1 MQHSGQSVLPNV
13 RKLTAPGVPVLEICL
28 QTGAPESLR
37 SADAD
42 LPDVPQ
48 STVLDEPQLTL
59 DGDLREIATLADW
72 LRRFSESNAL
82 DEDADFRLNLVL
94 EELFTNSVR
103 HGGCQGMGAAVCI
116 RLRIEDREIL
126 AEYADRGQP
135 FDPTDAP
142 PPDLY
147 APLEQRS
154 AGGLGVH
161 FVRQTARRIEY
172 HRVNGWNR
180 ITIRLAI

>member
-1 MQHSGQSVLPNV
+1 MCP
-13 RKLTAPGVPVLEICL
+13 EIAR
-28 QTGAPESLR
+28 QAF
-37 SADAD
+37 AIAN
-42 LPDVPQ
+42 VPQ
-48 STVLDEPQLTL
+48 STILDETQLSL
-59 DGDLREIATLADW
+59 DGDLREIKNLVAW
-72 LRRFSESNAL
+72 LRRFSESHGL

-103 HGGCQGMGAAVCI
+103 HGGCLGMPAAVSI
-116 RLRIEDREIL
+116 RLHILDREIL

-135 FDPTDAP
+135 FDPAGAP
-142 PPDLY
+142 PPDLH

-161 FVRQTARRIEY
+161 FVKQMSRRIEY

-180 ITIRLAI
+180 TNLRLAI